1 MGCNC
6 KQVEKLQKTQL
17 FATKN
22 ERIGVLNRLNAMGI
36 NFFNKLIVVL
46 LFVILTPIVIIV
58 LIFSFLFKGDLILP
72 LPKFMAKH
80 LEKMKE
86 DE

>member
-22 ERIGVLNRLNAMGI
+22 EKIGVLNRLNVIGI
-36 NFFNKLIVVL
+36 NFLNKSILIL
-46 LFVILTPIVIIV
+46 LFVILTPIIIIV
-58 LIFSFLFKGDLILP
+58 LIFKLLFEGRMVLP

>member
-22 ERIGVLNRLNAMGI
+22 EKIGVLNRLNTMGI

-46 LFVILTPIVIIV
+46 LFVILTPIVIVV
-58 LIFSFLFKGDLILP
+58 LILNYLFKDRLILP

>member
-22 ERIGVLNRLNAMGI
+22 EKIGVLNRLNTMGI
-36 NFFNKLIVVL
+36 NFFNKLIVLL
-46 LFVILTPIVIIV
+46 LFVILTPIVIVV
-58 LIFSFLFKGDLILP
+58 LILSYLFKGRLMLP